1 MQKGEDVIAAKQS
14 SLDYSP
20 VFNLVLK
27 PSENRT
33 LEDGK
38 FLTIKR
44 KKKRSALYFTSTL
57 LI

>member
-44 KKKRSALYFTSTL
+44 KKKSALYFTSTL